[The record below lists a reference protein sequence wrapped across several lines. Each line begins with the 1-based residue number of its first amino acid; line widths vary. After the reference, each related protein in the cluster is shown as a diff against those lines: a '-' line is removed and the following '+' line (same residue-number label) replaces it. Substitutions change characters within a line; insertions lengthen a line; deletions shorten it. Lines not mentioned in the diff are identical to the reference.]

1 MRERRNPWGPPLP
14 AVLVAAL
21 LLAATP
27 LAAVPGFFDSLPRR
41 GYVLEDFSY
50 VVNRTGPGVS
60 REPVATIRLVRLAL
74 DPGTRGT
81 ATDLWPER
89 EMLLVEHATG
99 EKVAFER
106 IARPPRPDGADDP
119 TPVGRIGLEGT
130 AVELFARGGGP
141 APMNLRPRACDGSF
155 DVLVAGERVLPV
167 AAEEIGAPTVRDGI
181 ARLVGEALGER
192 ERDLV
197 ARTVQIALRAGST
210 QALPLRALD
219 VLQKLFPGR
228 RFDPWP
234 EALVFDVSAVAP
246 IDPSS
251 GSWRSVTDAPEILP
265 GAPLY

>member
-1 MRERRNPWGPPLP
+1 MIATPP
-14 AVLVAAL
+14 AL
-21 LLAATP
+21 LLVALLFAAAP
-27 LAAVPGFFDSLPRR
+27 LSAAPGFFDSLPRR
-41 GYVLEDFSY
+41 GCVLEDYSY

-74 DPGTRGT
+74 DPGTRGV
-81 ATDLWPER
+81 AQDLWPER

-99 EKVAFER
+99 ERVAFER
-106 IARPPRPDGADDP
+106 VVRAPQAEGSDDP
-119 TPVGRIGLEGT
+119 VPVGRIGLEST
-130 AVELFARGGGP
+130 AVELFTRGGGP
-141 APMNLRPRACDGSF
+141 APMNLRPRACDGPF
-155 DVLVAGERVLPV
+155 DLLVAGDRVLPV
-167 AAEEIGAPTVRDGI
+167 AAEEIGAPTVRDGV
-181 ARLVGEALGER
+181 ARLVGETLGER

-219 VLQKLFPGR
+219 ILQKLFPGR

-246 IDPSS
+246 IDPSA
-251 GSWRSVTDAPEILP
+251 GSWRSVTDAPEILQ